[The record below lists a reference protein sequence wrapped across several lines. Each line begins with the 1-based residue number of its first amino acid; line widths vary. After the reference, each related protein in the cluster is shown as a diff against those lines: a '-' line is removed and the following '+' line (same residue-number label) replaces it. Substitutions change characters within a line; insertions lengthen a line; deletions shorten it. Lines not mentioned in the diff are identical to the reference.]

1 VWGSGLTITGK
12 VSGQGSITVALERQD
27 FPFSNGFYQ
36 AGTTTANSGGSFS
49 FTVPPLFSTT
59 RLRVTTRTPVPV
71 TSPVTTASVAVKVG
85 VKTQRLHGRRVRLT
99 GATWPAVPSGRI
111 SLQRQSRSGR
121 WGLVA
126 RAEPTPLAGNR
137 SRYRFTFPLR
147 SRAIAYR
154 VVVLARDGG
163 AHVPGTSRVVTLPKR

>member
-1 VWGSGLTITGK
+1 MANGSG
-12 VSGQGSITVALERQD
+12 
-27 FPFSNGFYQ
+27 
-36 AGTTTANSGGSFS
+36 SFT

-59 RLRVTTRTPVPV
+59 RLRVTTRTAIPA

-85 VKTQRLHGRRVRLT
+85 VKTQRLRGRRARLT
-99 GATWPAVPSGRI
+99 GATWPAVQSGRI

-126 RAEPTPLAGNR
+126 RSKPTLLAGNR
-137 SRYRFTFPLR
+137 SRYRFTIRLR
-147 SRAIAYR
+147 SRALAYR